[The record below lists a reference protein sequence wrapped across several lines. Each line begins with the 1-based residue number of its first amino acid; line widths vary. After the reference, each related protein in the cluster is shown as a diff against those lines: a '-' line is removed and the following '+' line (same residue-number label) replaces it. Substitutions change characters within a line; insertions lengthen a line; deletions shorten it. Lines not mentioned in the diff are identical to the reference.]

1 MTAPA
6 LLRRFPTSVANQS
19 LHRFLPGS
27 DDPVARVMWFAFTG
41 VTAGICQIAFLA
53 AWLQVDD
60 NHRLGNLVSFIAA
73 SEVNFALNQA
83 LTWGDSLHDTADSN
97 LLKRW
102 LRFHGAIAGTGV
114 LNQALFNLLVIWL
127 PAMPSVVAS
136 IALVGVCNFFL
147 LNTLV
152 FRRRSRERVH
162 VAPRAARMPRYL
174 LDARAN

>member
-6 LLRRFPTSVANQS
+6 LLRRFPTAAQTES
-19 LHRFLPGS
+19 LRRFLPGS
-27 DDPVARVMWFAFTG
+27 GDPMARVMWFAFTG
-41 VTAGICQIAFLA
+41 ITAGICQIAFLA

-60 NHRLGNLVSFIAA
+60 NHRLGNLVSFLMA
-73 SEVNFALNQA
+73 SEVNFVLNQA
-83 LTWGDSLHDTADSN
+83 LTWGDSLHEAQGPN
-97 LLKRW
+97 LVQRW

-147 LNTLV
+147 LNSLV
-152 FRRRSRERVH
+152 FKHRSRERVH
-162 VAPRAARMPRYL
+162 VAPRPARMPRYL
-174 LDARAN
+174 LDARAH